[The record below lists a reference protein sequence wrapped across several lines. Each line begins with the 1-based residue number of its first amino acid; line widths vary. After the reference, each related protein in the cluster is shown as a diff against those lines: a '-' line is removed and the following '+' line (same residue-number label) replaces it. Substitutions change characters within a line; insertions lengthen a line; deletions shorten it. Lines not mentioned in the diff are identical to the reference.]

1 VITLEAAFWDSEITR
16 EGVKF
21 FDRGV
26 TDQMAPES
34 IVRRPDCSVDQN
46 RHQLLNP
53 VRNRCSASSST
64 AGCLQKAQRT

>member
-1 VITLEAAFWDSEITR
+1 
-16 EGVKF
+16 VKF

-53 VRNRCSASSST
+53 VRSRCSASSST